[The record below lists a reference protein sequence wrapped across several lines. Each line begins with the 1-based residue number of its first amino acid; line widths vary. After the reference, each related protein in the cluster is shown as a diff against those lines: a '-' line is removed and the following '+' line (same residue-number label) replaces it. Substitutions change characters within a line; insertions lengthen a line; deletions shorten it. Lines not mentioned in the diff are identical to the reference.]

1 MNSSSQVL
9 SAFAQDRISKIV
21 SLIIRQLQGSKI
33 TLSGEDSGLE
43 NTWDEICVQIQHE
56 YAYQW
61 DLYEETVLET
71 IKVEVDSMA
80 WHEQLAIWLETEA
93 AYSYDDDEDDLE
105 SMYDP
110 SDTYYHIKSIIFQ
123 KADHWSNKR
132 IRKYLENS

>member
-93 AYSYDDDEDDLE
+93 AYSYDDEDDLE